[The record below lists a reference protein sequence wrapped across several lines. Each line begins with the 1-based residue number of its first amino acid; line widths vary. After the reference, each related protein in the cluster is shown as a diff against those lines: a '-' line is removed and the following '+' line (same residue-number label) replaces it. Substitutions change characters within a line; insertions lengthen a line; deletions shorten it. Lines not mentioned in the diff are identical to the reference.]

1 MREYLWQNLIA
12 IDQLANTLTGGW
24 ADETIS
30 SRAFRQRHESRLW
43 AASRVLIDLLFLFD
57 PNHCEAAYQSEQHRK
72 HLPIE
77 LR

>member
-1 MREYLWQNLIA
+1 MRRYLWQNLIA

-30 SRAFRQRHESRLW
+30 SRAFRMRHESKWW
-43 AASRVLIDLLFLFD
+43 ATARVLIDLLFLFD
-57 PNHCEAAYQSEQHRK
+57 PNHCEAAYQSEKQRIHS
-72 HLPIE
+72 PIE